1 MAQNPTAV
9 VLFDVDGTL
18 VDSNYQN
25 ALAWYSAF
33 RAVGL
38 VIPVW
43 RIHRH
48 MGMGGDQLVTAVA
61 GERVENQLGDALRT
75 LWSEAFAPMIDGIAV
90 VDGATELLRACAGS
104 GLQVILASSGAAEHV
119 EHYLDLLDARDV
131 IHAWTTSADVARTKP
146 DPGLLHLA
154 RNRSDGGPAT
164 MVGDSP
170 WDVEAARRAGLPTVT
185 VLTGGFSRDELE
197 QAGSSAVVSTLPELT
212 EHLELLTPT
221 PTK

>member
-1 MAQNPTAV
+1 
-9 VLFDVDGTL
+9 
-18 VDSNYQN
+18 
-25 ALAWYSAF
+25 
-33 RAVGL
+33 
-38 VIPVW
+38 
-43 RIHRH
+43 
-48 MGMGGDQLVTAVA
+48 
-61 GERVENQLGDALRT
+61 
-75 LWSEAFAPMIDGIAV
+75 MIDGIAV